1 MKDLL
6 KQIKENIAQKQM
18 VDKGDKILVSFSG
31 GPDSTALLFCLN
43 QIYGKNVGRVPKQ
56 KSHRKRWGT
65 NALVEKSNIFA
76 CYINHNIRPKDVKK
90 EIKFCHEFCKKL
102 DIPFIVAEANIP
114 RYAKEQK
121 LSLEEAGRNF
131 RRHCLKNIA
140 ENNDCNKIVVGH
152 HLDDTIETI
161 LFRLFRGTGP
171 GGLSPIKPISGL
183 YVRPLFNIPKVD
195 IVAFLKSNNIKFVL
209 DKSNLESDFSRNYI
223 RNKVIPAIEK
233 HFGTKFKGSINK
245 FSQILADEDDFLKN
259 LAQKE
264 AKKLCTITSGGKI
277 IVDLKK
283 ISVYDTAIRRRIIKL
298 LLEKL
303 FKHPGGGS
311 FSQVEGINDLIDGR
325 QKVVNLGK
333 DLRVIKD
340 RDNLILSGKKVNLGR
355 NNLAIPGAVEL
366 QNIGAAIETRLI
378 ENKSA
383 KKVKQKGGRRI
394 NIDYDKVSLPLEI
407 NGIKPGDKFKPLGL
421 GGTKKVGDYLTD
433 KKYLRQTRDEIAVV
447 RDKKGIV
454 WLVGFEIT
462 DRVKINNKTK
472 KVLEIEL
479 IRRKN
484 ADRYPQI

>member
-1 MKDLL
+1 MTDML

-18 VDKGDKILVSFSG
+18 VSAGDKILVSFSG
-31 GPDSTALLFCLN
+31 GPDSTALLYSLYKLKKEFKTE
-43 QIYGKNVGRVPKQ
+43 I
-56 KSHRKRWGT
+56 T
-65 NALVEKSNIFA
+65 A
-76 CYINHNIRPKDVKK
+76 CYINHYIRPKDVKK
-90 EIKFCHEFCKKL
+90 EIKFCHEFCNKL
-102 DIPFIVAEANIP
+102 NIPFIVVEANIP
-114 RYAKEQK
+114 KYAKEQK

-131 RRHCLKNIA
+131 RKNVLQKIA
-140 ENNDCNKIVVGH
+140 IDNDCNKIAVGH

-171 GGLSPIKPISGL
+171 GGLNPIKPISGL
-183 YVRPLFNIPKVD
+183 YIRPLYNIPKGD
-195 IVAFLKSNNIKFVL
+195 IVAFLKNNNIKFVI

-223 RNKVIPAIEK
+223 RNKVIPVIEK
-233 HFGTKFKGSINK
+233 HFGKKIKGSINK
-245 FSQILADEDDFLKN
+245 FSQILADEDYFLKN

-311 FSQVEGINDLIDGR
+311 FNQIERINDLINGR
-325 QKVVNLGK
+325 QKAVNLGK
-333 DLRVIKD
+333 NLRVIKD
-340 RDNLILSGKKVNLGR
+340 RDNLILSGKKVNLGKQ
-355 NNLAIPGAVEL
+355 NLTIPGTIELPDIKTAVK
-366 QNIGAAIETRLI
+366 TCLI
-378 ENKSA
+378 ENKSDDKA
-383 KKVKQKGGRRI
+383 KKVRQKGGWKI
-394 NIDYDKVSLPLEI
+394 NIDYDRVSLPLEI
-407 NGIKPGDKFKPLGL
+407 NGIKPGDKFRPLGL

-433 KKYLRQTRDEIAVV
+433 KKCLRQTRDEIAVV

-454 WLVGFEIT
+454 WLVGYEIT